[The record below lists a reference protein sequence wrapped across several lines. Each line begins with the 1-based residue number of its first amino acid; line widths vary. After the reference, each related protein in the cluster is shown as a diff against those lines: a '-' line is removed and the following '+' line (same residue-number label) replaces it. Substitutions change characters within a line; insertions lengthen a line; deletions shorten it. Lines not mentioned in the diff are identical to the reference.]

1 MTPIYIPPQ
10 PVPIIRQRI
19 RNQAD
24 IQDQIRAYNE
34 QQQELFNANQVRFNE
49 NNINRTKVLFE
60 QPSYVTATEPDSPTM
75 STVSSLTDPT
85 NMAFELPQQ
94 VPSVQAQTSVGSSDF
109 QITSSLESYFEAP
122 EEEPSLESSGFE
134 ITQPKKLDKK
144 ISLGEKQEETRDPK
158 VLAQHKDVIDQF
170 RANSSALRGGMPFF
184 ETLSL
189 RKYANE
195 LTEEK
200 RPVKPR
206 KRKVIVEEFS
216 PEEQPEV
223 LAEELQPVKPRKRK
237 VNIEKFSPEEQ
248 PEVLAEELQPV
259 KPTRKNMKELKAELK
274 AIPGIPKTVVAMIN
288 RSNREQLDSIAK
300 NFNVDIMRS

>member
-94 VPSVQAQTSVGSSDF
+94 VPSVQEEPSVLEVPQEVPSVQAQTSVGSSDF

-223 LAEELQPVKPRKRK
+223 LAEELQPVKP
-237 VNIEKFSPEEQ
+237 
-248 PEVLAEELQPV
+248 
-259 KPTRKNMKELKAELK
+259 TRKNMKELKAELK
-274 AIPGIPKTVVAMIN
+274 AIPTIPKTVVAMIN

>member
-94 VPSVQAQTSVGSSDF
+94 VPSVQEEPSLQEVPSVQAQSSVGSSDF
-109 QITSSLESYFEAP
+109 QMTSSLESYFEAP
-122 EEEPSLESSGFE
+122 EEEPSLE
-134 ITQPKKLDKK
+134 
-144 ISLGEKQEETRDPK
+144 SLGEKQEETRDPK

-200 RPVKPR
+200 RQKPPA
-206 KRKVIVEEFS
+206 KRKIIVEEFS

-223 LAEELQPVKPRKRK
+223 V
-237 VNIEKFSPEEQ
+237 
-248 PEVLAEELQPV
+248 AEELQPV
-259 KPTRKNMKELKAELK
+259 KPTKGRKNMKELKAELK
-274 AIPGIPKTVVAMIN
+274 AIPTIPKSAVTIIN